1 MAGGA
6 GSFQDQVQR
15 VRNQIRNALEEDS
28 DSEWFDGTMSE
39 TGANSSHAGPPQQCI
54 LGQDVM
60 PHVGDHVVVLDV
72 HLARWLAEPTGTIM
86 EVRCDGGHVKVEH
99 DGAAREER
107 YYNTGKDGVYQLALA
122 PPLMPVADPRPRFSL
137 PRPPSKVEV
146 ATPASN
152 PTLQRPRYSEV
163 RRSTSQTPRQADPV
177 AEPESLLVATRSA
190 SVTSVSSSRPRYS
203 ELRKARRSAMGQPP
217 PGEATEASCAS
228 STISTGGS
236 PTRQAGAYQAPE
248 PASLTGNLDEMPGLE
263 PRTSTPR
270 ARSRYSELRKASR
283 SPVRVN
289 APSSANSVK
298 ADQET
303 STPPAPPGQ
312 ESGKHSQ
319 GESKT
324 EELLKRLEL
333 MERETILLTKQ
344 LNDLKSS
351 KQSDIQMIRDEC
363 RKEVESCERRC
374 LSSFQ
379 DQSRRQ
385 LEACE
390 ERLFQQFREET
401 RKLMEASERRILA
414 EVIERSEK
422 RPDKIMQRE
431 QPEMN
436 EEPEQEYETPN
447 GEEEAPYYLESK
459 IRQNDGLSR
468 AELTDSELSLQT
480 IGSIARR
487 VSASLGGRPGSAASS
502 HREPDRRQAV
512 QRHVKEPKER
522 QFDFEQEMEHLADMR
537 RFASQVLGTR
547 SQEAASSRMMRD
559 PSNGEWRTKEQEVD
573 RARRSSTPPPAS
585 PMFGHPH
592 PNVMPQSQAVRTAK
606 AVPCAERWRRRPSA
620 VRVEAEPPVPW
631 DDEEEDTPYSREMRD
646 DRTTRSVW
654 QQVDSEGR
662 LIF

>member
-1 MAGGA
+1 
-6 GSFQDQVQR
+6 V
-15 VRNQIRNALEEDS
+15 
-28 DSEWFDGTMSE
+28 
-39 TGANSSHAGPPQQCI
+39 
-54 LGQDVM
+54 
-60 PHVGDHVVVLDV
+60 
-72 HLARWLAEPTGTIM
+72 
-86 EVRCDGGHVKVEH
+86 
-99 DGAAREER
+99 
-107 YYNTGKDGVYQLALA
+107 
-122 PPLMPVADPRPRFSL
+122 
-137 PRPPSKVEV
+137 
-146 ATPASN
+146 
-152 PTLQRPRYSEV
+152 
-163 RRSTSQTPRQADPV
+163 
-177 AEPESLLVATRSA
+177 
-190 SVTSVSSSRPRYS
+190 
-203 ELRKARRSAMGQPP
+203 
-217 PGEATEASCAS
+217 
-228 STISTGGS
+228 
-236 PTRQAGAYQAPE
+236 
-248 PASLTGNLDEMPGLE
+248 
-263 PRTSTPR
+263 
-270 ARSRYSELRKASR
+270 
-283 SPVRVN
+283 
-289 APSSANSVK
+289 APSSENSVK
-298 ADQET
+298 PVFRSRDQDQET
-303 STPPAPPGQ
+303 STPPAPPGH
-312 ESGKHSQ
+312 ESGKHPQ

-447 GEEEAPYYLESK
+447 GEEEEAPYYLESK

-547 SQEAASSRMMRD
+547 SQAAGSQMMRD
-559 PSNGEWRTKEQEVD
+559 PSNGDWRAKEQEVD

-631 DDEEEDTPYSREMRD
+631 DDEEDTPNTTREMRD
-646 DRTTRSVW
+646 DTRSVW